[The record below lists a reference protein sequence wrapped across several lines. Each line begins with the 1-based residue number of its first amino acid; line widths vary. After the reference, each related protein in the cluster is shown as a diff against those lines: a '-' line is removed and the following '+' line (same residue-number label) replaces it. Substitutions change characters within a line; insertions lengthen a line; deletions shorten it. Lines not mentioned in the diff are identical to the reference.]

1 MVARKLVFVKLTSA
15 PYCAFRSEEKLETTS
30 GVQTG
35 PGATQFTR
43 MPFSSIFAARP
54 FVKPAIAALVVA

>member
-1 MVARKLVFVKLTSA
+1 MSLFCPNPATFSA
-15 PYCAFRSEEKLETTS
+15 GESDGLS

-43 MPFSSIFAARP
+43 MPFGSRFAASDFVNAWIAP
-54 FVKPAIAALVVA
+54 FVAE